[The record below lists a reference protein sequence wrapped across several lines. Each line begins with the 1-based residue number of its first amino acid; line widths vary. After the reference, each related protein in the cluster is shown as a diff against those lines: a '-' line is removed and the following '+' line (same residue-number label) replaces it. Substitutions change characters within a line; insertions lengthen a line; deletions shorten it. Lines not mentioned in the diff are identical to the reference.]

1 MRGSNTG
8 SRKEVLE
15 MLKLM
20 EKRGIRSWVEV
31 MDIGMCGEAI
41 ERMERGEAR
50 DRIVLKV

>member
-1 MRGSNTG
+1 M
-8 SRKEVLE
+8 LE